1 MTVCKSCGVGPE
13 DECND
18 ECNIFILTNMIEA
31 TEQKI
36 VLLTEILKDYHSES
50 EIT

>member
-1 MTVCKSCGVGPE
+1 MEMTVCEYCGVGPE

-18 ECNIFILTNMIEA
+18 ECNTIILKKMIEV

-36 VLLTEILKDYHSES
+36 VLLTEILKDYLD
-50 EIT
+50 